1 MCCFTLIFSMYGFK
15 GTTVTLKRAV
25 LAVKT
30 TAHNPKNDFLAVRLS
45 VLAIKTAVYSSE
57 KFY

>member
-1 MCCFTLIFSMYGFK
+1 MYGSK